1 MAAMAKYM
9 YGAIEESARSR
20 GQFCDSLK
28 THKRTVTQI
37 LKKLKIFWLF
47 RGNVVTLR

>member
-20 GQFCDSLK
+20 GHFCDSLK
-28 THKRTVTQI
+28 THKRTVPSNSDNRPSDTPFI
-37 LKKLKIFWLF
+37 SKIN
-47 RGNVVTLR
+47 RIY